1 MALCKKYMDEVDAEW
16 EAKMASE
23 GDNKID
29 WPPKGERYQLS
40 SIKKL

>member
-16 EAKMASE
+16 EVKIASE

-29 WPPKGERYQLS
+29 WLQREKD
-40 SIKKL
+40 IN